1 MHNDQDKFSRMY
13 GKTYVMASTA
23 KSPLSNPNPEHGSL
37 DLAYKGLTF
46 QIAERVVAFSD
57 LDRDTPSFHSIF
69 KES

>member
-1 MHNDQDKFSRMY
+1 
-13 GKTYVMASTA
+13 MASTA